1 MRFLLQ
7 GKTGKVLAYTPELAK
22 RTDMAEVTKEVADAI
37 RGNRPLPVQAQAPAP
52 SEAKPSGQLPPEDP
66 TPADLSE
73 VDTVL
78 AFDDKTALEE
88 FARAK
93 GLELDKRKSLAN
105 LKQEVL
111 QFLGH
116 QTEG

>member
-7 GKTGKVLAYTPELAK
+7 SKTGKILAYTPDLAK
-22 RTDMAEVTKEVADAI
+22 RTDMTEVSEEIANAI
-37 RGNRPLPVQAQAPAP
+37 RASKPLPVQPQAPAP
-52 SEAKPSGQLPPEDP
+52 NDSKPSGQLPPEEQP
-66 TPADLSE
+66 PADLNDA
-73 VDTVL
+73 DTVL

-88 FARAK
+88 WARGK
-93 GLELDKRKSLAN
+93 GIELDRRKSLAN

-111 QFLGH
+111 TALGI

>member
-7 GKTGKVLAYTPELAK
+7 SKTGKILAYTDQLAK
-22 RTDMAEVTKEVADAI
+22 RADMTEVTAEIAAAVSS
-37 RGNRPLPVQAQAPAP
+37 NRPLPVQAQA
-52 SEAKPSGQLPPEDP
+52 EDIELREQNKLPPEDQP
-66 TPADLSE
+66 PADLND
-73 VDTVL
+73 VDTIMAL
-78 AFDDKTALEE
+78 DDKTALEE
-88 FARAK
+88 WARAK
-93 GLELDKRKSLAN
+93 GIELDRRKSLAN

>member
-22 RTDMAEVTKEVADAI
+22 RPDMAEIDEAVANAI
-37 RGNRPLPVQAQAPAP
+37 RGNKPLPVQAQAPAP
-52 SEAKPSGQLPPEDP
+52 SEPKPSGQLPPEDQP
-66 TPADLSE
+66 PADLNDA
-73 VDTVL
+73 DTVL
-78 AFDDKTALEE
+78 AFDDKVALEE
-88 FARAK
+88 WARAK
-93 GLELDKRKSLAN
+93 GIELDRRKSLAN

-111 QFLGH
+111 TALGI

>member
-7 GKTGKVLAYTPELAK
+7 SKTGKILAYTPELAK
-22 RTDMAEVTKEVADAI
+22 RTDMTEVSAEIAAAVRI
-37 RGNRPLPVQAQAPAP
+37 NRPLPVQAQAEDIEPREQHSLP
-52 SEAKPSGQLPPEDP
+52 TEEVPPE
-66 TPADLSE
+66 LNE
-73 VDTVL
+73 VATIM

-88 FARAK
+88 WARAK
-93 GLELDKRKSLAN
+93 GIELDRRKSLAN
-105 LKQEVL
+105 LKQETL

>member
-7 GKTGKVLAYTPELAK
+7 SKTGKVLAYTDVLAE
-22 RTDMAEVTKEVADAI
+22 RPDMAEISAAVADAI
-37 RGNRPLPVQAQAPAP
+37 RANKPMPVQAQALDP
-52 SEAKPSGQLPPEDP
+52 SDSKPSGQLPEEDQPPE
-66 TPADLSE
+66 ALSD
-73 VDTVL
+73 VDTIM

-88 FARAK
+88 WARAK
-93 GLELDKRKSLAN
+93 GLELDRRKSLAN